1 MKHSL
6 WTTEFIC
13 FVIACILGTIFHFI
27 YEWSGYAPV
36 AGIFFPVNESTWEHL
51 KLIFF
56 PIMILS
62 VIEFFALNAQY
73 KNFICI
79 KFLSSLLAMAI
90 TIVLFYTYTGVYG
103 KNSDVINIFIY
114 LVSMAAAYLFSFRS
128 LKRNILCHVPSP
140 ARYWGFIIMTLLF
153 TFFTLFPPNIGLFI
167 SPV

>member
-6 WTTEFIC
+6 RTAESIS
-13 FVIACILGTIFHFI
+13 FVTASILGTIFHFI
-27 YEWSGYAPV
+27 YKWSGDNPV

-62 VIEFFALNAQY
+62 IIEYFVLDGQY

-79 KFLSSLLAMAI
+79 KFLSALLAMI
-90 TIVLFYTYTGVYG
+90 MTIILFYTYTGVYG
-103 KNSDVINIFIY
+103 KNSDVMNILIY
-114 LVSMAAAYLFSFRS
+114 FLSMAAAYWFSYRS
-128 LKRNILCHVPSP
+128 LKRNRLCHVSSLVC
-140 ARYWGFIIMTLLF
+140 YWGFIIMTLLF
-153 TFFTLFPPNIGLFI
+153 IVFTLFPPNIGLFI